1 MTKRRIHYA
10 WIIMIATIC
19 LKIGEGA
26 INSSVGNFVTPVV
39 SELGCLVSQ
48 FTLFMSIDAVGMAV
62 FYTTAAKW
70 ISTKRVGIVMGIAVV
85 CEVIGM
91 ALMSTYTKVWMFYF
105 SGALIGSAGAFTGF
119 VAIPILIN
127 MWFKK
132 KSGTVLGI
140 VMGVSSAASV
150 AFGQLS
156 ALFIT
161 QYGWRKAYLILAGV
175 LAVFAVLPVFLLIK
189 SPTEAGIEPY
199 GTGEEDDEKTK
210 AEPALENTWGL
221 TRTESLRFLPFW
233 LAWIVC
239 LCYSYGCS
247 IPGYIA
253 NCAIMELGKSIQFG
267 ATASMFESLGCIV
280 ASVATGHINDKYGVK
295 AGMAWGALFNA
306 LGFGTILLGFNNTNL
321 LIPGAFLVG
330 IGGSMY
336 TVQAP
341 LLAKNVI
348 GDRHYSDVWSMMM
361 VANSLIGGGFAFTV
375 GWFYDFG
382 HTYRGAFILG
392 PILYI
397 AALVLGVIAID
408 LTKKFRNKQQI

>member
-1 MTKRRIHYA
+1 
-10 WIIMIATIC
+10 
-19 LKIGEGA
+19 
-26 INSSVGNFVTPVV
+26 
-39 SELGCLVSQ
+39 
-48 FTLFMSIDAVGMAV
+48 
-62 FYTTAAKW
+62 
-70 ISTKRVGIVMGIAVV
+70 
-85 CEVIGM
+85 
-91 ALMSTYTKVWMFYF
+91 
-105 SGALIGSAGAFTGF
+105 
-119 VAIPILIN
+119 
-127 MWFKK
+127 
-132 KSGTVLGI
+132 
-140 VMGVSSAASV
+140 
-150 AFGQLS
+150 
-156 ALFIT
+156 
-161 QYGWRKAYLILAGV
+161 
-175 LAVFAVLPVFLLIK
+175 
-189 SPTEAGIEPY
+189 
-199 GTGEEDDEKTK
+199 
-210 AEPALENTWGL
+210 
-221 TRTESLRFLPFW
+221 
-233 LAWIVC
+233 
-239 LCYSYGCS
+239 
-247 IPGYIA
+247 
-253 NCAIMELGKSIQFG
+253 MELGKSIQFG

-330 IGGSMY
+330 ICGSMY

-341 LLAKNVI
+341 LLSKNVI